1 TYAPKTTARKGP
13 PKELL
18 KWDGITDKD
27 ISQFQVAAKHS
38 KLKGY
43 TSQPLKV
50 LGLASAHTWAC
61 IGNKTFGLMRT
72 FLNFKSQQNIPSQK
86 VPPPSHKRFHLKAT
100 KGLASAHTWACISNK
115 TFGLMRTFLNFKSQ
129 QNILSQKVPPPSHK
143 RFHLKA
149 TKVPSQKFVPQKV
162 PSQPFHAKSLTPI
175 RNCILGLAS
184 THTWACIDNKT
195 FGIGKPIDEII
206 TDQDS
211 KGKKEG

>member
-1 TYAPKTTARKGP
+1 MTVTEEFIIIESNTSSDDPTCDDTTSDDPYSDNTTSDDITYAPKTTARKGP

-43 TSQPLKV
+43 TSKPLKV

-100 KGLASAHTWACISNK
+100 KGLAS
-115 TFGLMRTFLNFKSQ
+115 
-129 QNILSQKVPPPSHK
+129 
-143 RFHLKA
+143 
-149 TKVPSQKFVPQKV
+149 
-162 PSQPFHAKSLTPI
+162 
-175 RNCILGLAS
+175 

-195 FGIGKPIDEII
+195 FGIGKPIDGII
-206 TDQDS
+206 SDQDS
-211 KGKKEG
+211 KGKKEGWNRKKICRSS